1 MTTLNEFLLY
11 ARFKGELPPEW
22 NDYQPPHWVLY
33 ARAMYT
39 LGDAEERSEATD
51 WLTEEGIEPDDQLVY
66 RLLDRW
72 HEELFS
78 ARPISVGG
86 RGRRAKDEM
95 DYIRFQLYLL
105 TAQEKPA
112 TVRSIFYRAVSKG
125 LVPKTQSGYRTV
137 QQQLL
142 GMRRNRLLP
151 WSWITDTSRRVWGH
165 RRFKDL
171 KSYAKHVARN
181 YYVDYWAEALHNV
194 EVWCEKDAMYGVL
207 APVVVEKYGLN
218 LYVSKGQSSASYLYE
233 AAQEIRADGRP
244 TTINILSDF
253 DPGGFKIA
261 EKIEAGLREHVG
273 DAVPI
278 TARRVAVTYE
288 QMRDLELDIP
298 TREVKKSDQDA
309 AEFIT
314 LYGDVSAELEA
325 IPPHTLREMLQKHL
339 KSHIEPSRLKTL
351 KLAEEEERK
360 GLEQLQD
367 LIGGAA

>member
-1 MTTLNEFLLY
+1 MATLDDFLLL
-11 ARFKGELPPEW
+11 AGFKGELPPELEDF
-22 NDYQPPHWVLY
+22 NSAHWGLL
-33 ARAMYT
+33 AQTMHA
-39 LGDAEERSEATD
+39 LGDTEEKGEATSL
-51 WLTEEGIEPDDQLVY
+51 LTGEGIEPDDNLIYNLLAKWREQLFGA
-66 RLLDRW
+66 
-72 HEELFS
+72 HT
-78 ARPISVGG
+78 ISVGG
-86 RGRRAKDEM
+86 RGRRPKDEM
-95 DYIRFQLYLL
+95 DYIRFHLYLL
-105 TAQEKPA
+105 TAQENPA

-125 LVPKTQSGYRTV
+125 LVSKTESSYRTI

-181 YYVDYWAEALHNV
+181 YYVDYWAEAPHNV

-207 APVVVEKYGLN
+207 APVVVEEYGLN

-233 AAQEIRADGRP
+233 ASEEMREDGRP
-244 TTINILSDF
+244 TVVYILADF
-253 DPGGFKIA
+253 DPAGVRIA
-261 EKIEAGLREHVG
+261 ENIEAGLREHLG

-288 QMRDLELDIP
+288 QMLDPELDIP

-309 AEFIT
+309 AEFIA

-325 IPPHTLREMLQKHL
+325 IPPHTLREMLQRH
-339 KSHIEPSRLKTL
+339 LKTL